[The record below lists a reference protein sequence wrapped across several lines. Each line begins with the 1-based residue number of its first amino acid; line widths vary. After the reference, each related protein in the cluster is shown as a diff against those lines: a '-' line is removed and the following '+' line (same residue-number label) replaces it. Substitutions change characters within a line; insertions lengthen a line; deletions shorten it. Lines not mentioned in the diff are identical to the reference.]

1 MGLWGAVGF
10 GWTLFILRVGIR
22 PRGSRDGCAE
32 MAGLWCAAR
41 GVGAGCCEIA
51 GSWCME
57 GEGSLMGMGLLL
69 GVGAERATGRRARRR
84 VRRMVALRWR
94 VGGFLG

>member
-1 MGLWGAVGF
+1 M
-10 GWTLFILRVGIR
+10 
-22 PRGSRDGCAE
+22 RGNG
-32 MAGLWCAAR
+32 
-41 GVGAGCCEIA
+41 GVVVR
-51 GSWCME
+51 
-57 GEGSLMGMGLLL
+57 GEGGGGWVLRDCGIVVHGGGRVVDGHGLLL